1 MRVKV
6 KAVHDLSVTVG
17 DGDVTWIHAA
27 SVKISRRRII
37 GQDDNVN
44 AEDMTVPV
52 HFGTHI
58 DFPFHNIP
66 DGATAEQ
73 YPASLFI
80 GRD

>member
-17 DGDVTWIHAA
+17 DGDVT
-27 SVKISRRRII
+27 RRII